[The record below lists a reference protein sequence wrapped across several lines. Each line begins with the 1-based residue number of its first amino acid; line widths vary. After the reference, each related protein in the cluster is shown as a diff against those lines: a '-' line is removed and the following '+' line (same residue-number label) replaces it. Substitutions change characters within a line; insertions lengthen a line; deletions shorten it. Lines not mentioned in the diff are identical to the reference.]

1 MGRHLPNYSGINS
14 KFQMKKD
21 MDLYMPVKP
30 ITPKEV
36 TEKKKELI
44 PSEVIE
50 AFNEMIAQN
59 YSVGVASF
67 TQDEVLKLA
76 VSKLQISRIVDGEQ
90 PPPAPIKS
98 EIFNKHWFDIEE
110 IYEKAGWKVEYD
122 KTAYNETGPD
132 VFRFTK
138 KRTRS

>member
-1 MGRHLPNYSGINS
+1 
-14 KFQMKKD
+14 

-44 PSEVIE
+44 PGEVIE

-59 YSVGVASF
+59 YSMGVASF

-76 VSKLQISRIVDGEQ
+76 AGKLQRARATADLEMPNLSDIEQ
-90 PPPAPIKS
+90 
-98 EIFNKHWFDIEE
+98 EIFHKHWFDVEE
-110 IYEKAGWKVEYD
+110 IYEKAGWEVKYD

-132 VFRFTK
+132 IFRFSK